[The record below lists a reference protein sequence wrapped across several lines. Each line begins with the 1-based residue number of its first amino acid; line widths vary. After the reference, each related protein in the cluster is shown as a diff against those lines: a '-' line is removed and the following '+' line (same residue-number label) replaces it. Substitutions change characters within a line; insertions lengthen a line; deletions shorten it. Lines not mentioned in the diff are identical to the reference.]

1 MGIRIEK
8 ATATRLPTEEEFGQ
22 IGEGGW
28 KKKRKAERESG
39 KEDNA
44 MQRSEY
50 CYRDCGA
57 HI

>member
-1 MGIRIEK
+1 MDIRIEK

-22 IGEGGW
+22 IGERG

-57 HI
+57 HN